1 MLDTVRGYQF
11 KSREHLVIAQYYT
24 IIHTISCQNGYDKK
38 DITQTHK
45 LQWLKI
51 FYT

>member
-1 MLDTVRGYQF
+1 MLDTVMGYQF

-24 IIHTISCQNGYDKK
+24 IIPSISCQNGYEKK

-45 LQWLKI
+45 LQWRKS